1 VRYNYPPA
9 LVTAATD
16 AAAEAFDLVRRN
28 VAPFDGT
35 AAEGWKERGFALAG

>member
-1 VRYNYPPA
+1 VRYGYPPE

-16 AAAEAFDLVRRN
+16 AAAEALDLVRRN

-35 AAEGWKERGFALAG
+35 AMGWKERGVALDG